1 MRACCSATIS
11 FGLVSIPTKA
21 YLTASAETFS
31 FNMITPKGNRVKQ
44 QLVDSVT
51 GDVVDR
57 KDTNKGFEH
66 EKDSYLIFKEE
77 ELKAL
82 EGDRSDL
89 IDVLQFVS
97 GLAIKPEQVERS
109 LYLSPEKNADRSYKL
124 LLQAMRKTGKV
135 AICKWYTRGKDHLV
149 ALQPVG
155 DTLMLHQLYYADEV
169 RSFQVPINKNSD
181 PTDKEIE
188 LGEKLIAMLS
198 VDTFDHSSHVDQYG
212 ERFKAAVVRKQAGET
227 VTVMAQLPAA
237 SGALDLAALLMG
249 SMNAV
254 PVPVLAK

>member
-51 GDVVDR
+51 GDVVER
-57 KDTNKGFEH
+57 KDTNKGYEH
-66 EKDSYLIFKEE
+66 EKGQYLIFKDE

-82 EGDRSDL
+82 EGDKSDL

-97 GLAIKPEQVERS
+97 GYTPKPEQVERS

-155 DTLMLHQLYYADEV
+155 DTLMLHQLYYSDEV
-169 RSFQVPINKNSD
+169 RPFQVPVNKNSD

-198 VDTFDHSSHVDQYG
+198 VEKFDHETHVDQYG
-212 ERFKAAVVRKQAGET
+212 SRFKEAVDMKLSGKTGT
-227 VTVMAQLPAA
+227 VIAQLPAA
-237 SGALDLAALLMG
+237 SPGLDLAALLLG

-254 PVPVLAK
+254 PVTAK

>member
-44 QLVDSVT
+44 QLVDSAT
-51 GDVVDR
+51 GEVVDR
-57 KDTNKGFEH
+57 KDTNKGYEH
-66 EKDSYLIFKEE
+66 EKGQYLIFKEE

-82 EGDRSDL
+82 EGDKSDL
-89 IDVLQFVS
+89 IDVIQFVS
-97 GLAIKPEQVERS
+97 GYTPKPEQVERS
-109 LYLSPEKNADRSYKL
+109 LYLAPEKNADRSYKL
-124 LLQAMRKTGKV
+124 LLQAMKKTGKV

-149 ALQPVG
+149 ALTPDG
-155 DTLMLHQLYYADEV
+155 DNLMLHQLYYADEI
-169 RSFQVPINKNSD
+169 RPFQLPVNRNSD

-188 LGEKLIAMLS
+188 LGEKLIDMLS
-198 VDTFDHSSHVDQYG
+198 AEKFEHDKHLDQYG
-212 ERFKAAVVRKQAGET
+212 SRFKEAVDLKLAGKTAT
-227 VTVMAQLPAA
+227 VVAQLPPA
-237 SGALDLAALLMG
+237 SAALDLTALLMG

-254 PVPVLAK
+254 PAK